1 MMGKVS
7 PGMRLGRYE
16 VGAPIG
22 AGGMGEVFSGI
33 DTRLG
38 RQIAIKVLPEHVAQT
53 ADARQRFERE
63 AKLLASLSHRNILAI
78 HDFADEEGITFAVME
93 LLQGETLR
101 QRLRRGS
108 IPLATTLEHA
118 LGIARGLAAA
128 HAKGVVHRD
137 LKPENVF
144 LPESGSVKILDFG
157 LARLTESVP
166 ESQASTAVTTETF
179 VTQPGLIMGTVGYM
193 SPEQLRGR
201 ATGPASDV
209 FSFGLMLY
217 EMLAGRPP
225 FAGGSQVDA
234 ISAVLNHD
242 VPPLPAD
249 LEFVS
254 SIVRVCLEKRPERRY
269 SSAQDLVTALEAVTL
284 ARSDGPT
291 LQDAARSVE
300 RREAATRSIAVLPF
314 ADLSPSKSLDYLCEG
329 IAEEILLALTKVD
342 GLRVVAR
349 SSAFRFKGSSQDLRD
364 VGRAL
369 GVDSILEGS
378 VRAAG
383 NHLRVATQLVDAGD
397 GCQMWAE
404 RFDRGLDD
412 VFAVQDEIA
421 AAVATTLRVRLQSA
435 SGRAVLTPR
444 FQNPEAYRLYLLG
457 RHHWHRRT
465 EADLHRSVEYFT
477 ASIALEPAYELAY
490 EGLAEALVTL
500 GIYGALPPNE
510 AMPAARSNAERVLAM
525 GQPRSGALAT
535 LGCVNALYDWSWA
548 DAERQF
554 RHAIDATPG
563 ASSARAWYA
572 LNFLVPRARFAE
584 ADEQLRRALE
594 VDPLSLA
601 IAIGRGVRAYYAH
614 EFDQA
619 ADALSTA
626 LRLDSSFGMAHY
638 FQGLTLTEQGR
649 YDDALREMERA
660 AGPSDGSPEMI
671 AAAGYAFAR
680 SGNTEGARQRLGE
693 LMARAT
699 VRYVSPGLIAQ
710 VHAGLGESDAAFD
723 WLERAMA
730 ARAADLA
737 WLGVRP
743 IFDGM
748 RSDSRMAS
756 LIARLGLAA
765 G

>member
-1 MMGKVS
+1 MSKVS

-22 AGGMGEVFSGI
+22 AGGMGEVFSGV

-38 RQIAIKVLPEHVAQT
+38 RQVAIKVLPEHIAH
-53 ADARQRFERE
+53 APDARQRFERE

-78 HDFADEEGITFAVME
+78 HDFADEQGITFAVME

-101 QRLRRGS
+101 QRLRRGP
-108 IPLATTLEHA
+108 IPVPTALEHA
-118 LGIARGLAAA
+118 LGIACGLAAA
-128 HAKGVVHRD
+128 HTKGVVHRD

-157 LARLTESVP
+157 LARLTEP
-166 ESQASTAVTTETF
+166 MPARQASTAVTTETF
-179 VTQPGLIMGTVGYM
+179 VTQAGLILGTMGYM
-193 SPEQLRGR
+193 SPEQLRGY

-217 EMLAGRPP
+217 EMLTGRLP
-225 FAGGSQVDA
+225 FSAGSQVDVINA
-234 ISAVLNHD
+234 LLNHEA
-242 VPPLPAD
+242 PPLPAE

-254 SIVRVCLEKRPERRY
+254 PIVRTCLEKQPDRRY
-269 SSAQDLVTALEAVTL
+269 RSAQDLVTALEAATL
-284 ARSDGPT
+284 TRSDGPV
-291 LQDAARSVE
+291 ASGAERSLV
-300 RREAATRSIAVLPF
+300 RRTATRSIAVLPF
-314 ADLSPSKSLDYLCEG
+314 ADLSPSKTLDYLCEG
-329 IAEEILLALTKVD
+329 IAEEILLALTKVE

-349 SSAFRFKGSSQDLRD
+349 SSAFRFKGAVEDLRT

-378 VRAAG
+378 VRVAG
-383 NHLRVATQLVDAGD
+383 SHLRVATQLVDASD

-421 AAVATTLRVRLQSA
+421 GAVATTLRVRLQSA

-465 EADLHRSVEYFT
+465 ETDLHRSVEYFK

-490 EGLAEALVTL
+490 EGLAEAAVTL
-500 GIYGALPPNE
+500 GIYGAVAPDE
-510 AMPAARSNAERVLAM
+510 AMPLARANAERALAM
-525 GQPRSGALAT
+525 GPPRPGALAT
-535 LGCVNALYDWSWA
+535 LACVSALYDWSWG

-554 RHAIDATPG
+554 RQAIDSMPG
-563 ASSARAWYA
+563 SSSGRAWYA
-572 LNFLVPRARFAE
+572 LNLLVPRGQFVEAE
-584 ADEQLRRALE
+584 SELRRALE

-601 IAIGRGVRAYYAH
+601 IAIGLGVRAYYAH
-614 EFDQA
+614 EYDEA
-619 ADALSTA
+619 ADGLANALQ
-626 LRLDSSFGMAHY
+626 LDAGFAMAHY
-638 FQGLTLTEQGR
+638 FLGLTFTELGR
-649 YDDALREMERA
+649 YDEALREMERA
-660 AGPSDGSPEMI
+660 AGSSEGSPEMA

-680 SGNTEGARQRLGE
+680 SGNIDGARQKLGE
-693 LMARAT
+693 LMARANT
-699 VRYVSPGLIAQ
+699 RYVSPGLIAQ
-710 VHAGLGESDAAFD
+710 VHAGLGESDSALAC
-723 WLERAMA
+723 LERAMT

-743 IFDGM
+743 IFDGL
-748 RSDSRMAS
+748 RSDARLQGLM
-756 LIARLGLAA
+756 ARLGLAVA
-765 G
+765 A

>member
-1 MMGKVS
+1 MSKVS

-22 AGGMGEVFSGI
+22 AGGMGEVFSGV

-38 RQIAIKVLPEHVAQT
+38 RQVAIKVLPEHVAQS
-53 ADARQRFERE
+53 ADVRQRFERE
-63 AKLLASLSHRNILAI
+63 AKLLASLSHPNILSI
-78 HDFADEEGITFAVME
+78 HDFGDEQGITFAVME

-108 IPLATTLEHA
+108 MPVATALEHA
-118 LGIARGLAAA
+118 LGVARGLAAA
-128 HAKGVVHRD
+128 HAKNVVHRD

-144 LPESGSVKILDFG
+144 LPGSGSVKILDFG
-157 LARLTESVP
+157 IARLTESVA
-166 ESQASTAVTTETF
+166 SQASTAVTTEAF
-179 VTQPGLIMGTVGYM
+179 VTQPGSILGTMGYM
-193 SPEQLRGR
+193 SPEQLRGH

-217 EMLAGRPP
+217 EMLTGRAP
-225 FAGGSQVDA
+225 FSIGSPVDA
-234 ISAVLNHD
+234 ISAVLNHEA
-242 VPPLPAD
+242 PPLPSA

-254 SIVRVCLEKRPERRY
+254 PIVRICLEKRPERRY
-269 SSAQDLVTALEAVTL
+269 RSAQDLVTALEAVTL
-284 ARSDGPT
+284 ARSDAPVT
-291 LQDAARSVE
+291 SDAAPSVV
-300 RREAATRSIAVLPF
+300 RQTATRSIAVLPF
-314 ADLSPSKSLDYLCEG
+314 ADLSPSKTLDYLCEG
-329 IAEEILLALTKVD
+329 IAEEILLALTKVE

-349 SSAFRFKGSSQDLRD
+349 SSAFRFKGAAEDLRD

-378 VRAAG
+378 VRVAG
-383 NHLRVATQLVDAGD
+383 SHLRVATQLVDAGD

-421 AAVATTLRVRLQSA
+421 GAVATTLRVRLQSA

-444 FQNPEAYRLYLLG
+444 SQNPEAYRLYLLG

-465 EADLHRSVEYFT
+465 ETDLHRSVEYFT

-490 EGLAEALVTL
+490 EGLAEAAVTL

-510 AMPAARSNAERVLAM
+510 AMPMAKSNAERALAM
-525 GQPRSGALAT
+525 GPPRPGALAT
-535 LGCVNALYDWSWA
+535 LGCVSALYDWSWV

-554 RHAIDATPG
+554 RQAIDSMPG
-563 ASSARAWYA
+563 TSSARAWYA
-572 LNFLVPRARFAE
+572 MNLLVPRGRFVE
-584 ADEQLRRALE
+584 AVDELRRALE

-601 IAIGRGVRAYYAH
+601 IAIGLGVSAYYAH
-614 EFDQA
+614 EYDEA
-619 ADALSTA
+619 ADALARA
-626 LRLDSSFGMAHY
+626 LQLDAGFAMAHY
-638 FQGLTLTEQGR
+638 FLGLTFTELGR
-649 YDDALREMERA
+649 YDEALHEMERA
-660 AGPSDGSPEMI
+660 AGSSEGSPEMT

-680 SGNTEGARQRLGE
+680 SGNLEGARQRLGE
-693 LMARAT
+693 LTARANT
-699 VRYVSPGLIAQ
+699 RYVSPGLIAQ
-710 VHAGLGESDAAFD
+710 VHAGLGESDAAIAC
-723 WLERAMA
+723 LEQAMT

-743 IFDGM
+743 IFDGL
-748 RSDSRMAS
+748 RSDSRVQGLMQ
-756 LIARLGLAA
+756 RLGLRQT
-765 G
+765 